1 MIGAHGDISGT
12 INNGWSTKT
21 STKLEILAFSARSK
35 PCAASV
41 ADETRPGRS
50 VPCLDS
56 VDAEDIL
63 PKWYPNSEQDWLFEN
78 LTIDRMP
85 SKHPIKS
92 KDYGGQLRRPGENL
106 EGSTP
111 QDDVP
116 QETSSVSN
124 QSENGENIARLLVV
138 IVCFSISATAVFS

>member
-1 MIGAHGDISGT
+1 MDGALKQTLNWKFQLFPPDPSPT
-12 INNGWSTKT
+12 
-21 STKLEILAFSARSK
+21 L
-35 PCAASV
+35 PPSV

-63 PKWYPNSEQDWLFEN
+63 PKWYQNSKQDWLFEN

-111 QDDVP
+111 DEVP

-124 QSENGENIARLLVV
+124 QSENGEN
-138 IVCFSISATAVFS
+138 